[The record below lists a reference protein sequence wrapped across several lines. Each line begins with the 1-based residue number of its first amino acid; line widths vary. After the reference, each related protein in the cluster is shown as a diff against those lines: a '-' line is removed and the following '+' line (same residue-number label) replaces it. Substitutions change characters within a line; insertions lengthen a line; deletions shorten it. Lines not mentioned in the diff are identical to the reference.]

1 MKKIVILS
9 ILCAVCLAVKAP
21 EVHIFNIFRPKPT
34 INHPARWLSAILWV
48 ESGSG
53 TCNSKELG
61 AVGVLQQHE
70 IFVDDVNRIL
80 KKKKYSYDDRNDK
93 AKAIEMF
100 MIFQNHYNPEMNFE
114 KMTKIQVAGPNG
126 MKKKCSEKYYL
137 AVREKLYSDFY
148 K

>member
-1 MKKIVILS
+1 MKRLIIIT
-9 ILCAVCLAVKAP
+9 ILCSSFLAVKAP
-21 EVHIFNIFRPKPT
+21 EAHIFNIFRPKPT
-34 INHPARWLSAILWV
+34 IQHPSKRLSAILWV

-53 TCNSKELG
+53 TYNSKELG

-100 MIFQNHYNPEMNFE
+100 LIFQNHYNPEMNFE
-114 KMTKIQVAGPNG
+114 KMTRIQVSGPCG
-126 MKKKCSEKYYL
+126 MKKKCSERYYL